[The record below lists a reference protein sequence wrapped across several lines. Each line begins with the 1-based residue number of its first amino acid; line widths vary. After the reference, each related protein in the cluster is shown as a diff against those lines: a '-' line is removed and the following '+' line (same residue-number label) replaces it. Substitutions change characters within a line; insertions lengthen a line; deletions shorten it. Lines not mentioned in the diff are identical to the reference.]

1 MTYDLLH
8 QPPRLLKLVVIN
20 PVLAL
25 HDRHGLHHLA
35 DDVLIV
41 AADDCPAVDVG
52 KDGLHVVAYELA
64 VGGCRV
70 VGTPA
75 RDDLIDG
82 VIARA
87 DVVFDELDAGTDA
100 VLHLVKLSEDLISP
114 FDVPDLSHPDGGRH
128 VLDIQGIVVALA
140 ARGL

>member
-35 DDVLIV
+35 DDVLVV
-41 AADDCPAVDVG
+41 ATNHCPAVDVG
-52 KDGLHVVAYELA
+52 EDGFHPVAHVLLIDILSA
-64 VGGCRV
+64 
-70 VGTPA
+70 VGTPS
-75 RDDLIDG
+75 RDNLVDG

-100 VLHLVKLSEDLISP
+100 VLHLVKLSEAIRSS
-114 FDVPDLSHPDGGRH
+114 LSFTR
-128 VLDIQGIVVALA
+128 
-140 ARGL
+140 